1 MQLSNIT
8 SKFQNYTYNEDKT
21 ISQILADLKNSDL
34 LDTNDLKI
42 QEYLLPEILTLLQK
56 AILNRFSTDLLFQK
70 NYWSWGFVTLY
81 YSNFYLSQALNRL
94 KGDFF
99 VYIPSFGRK
108 GRKNV
113 KLDYED
119 NQYKL
124 LDIEN
129 IYRDSHKGELKKL
142 KENYI
147 VLIGTKFSSSIL
159 DINESQ
165 IRNEINYTFN
175 YYKEF
180 DNNFRNDINI
190 IRCQTEYKNNTSTIE
205 EFKLLKI
212 NDNRFELI
220 FHLFDNIKNEN
231 KIFENCLNELNLNFE
246 DSLIYKYDNSYMK
259 HIESIFKKNT
269 FHIPSKLIHT
279 QFKGYL

>member
-1 MQLSNIT
+1 MQLSHIT

-21 ISQILADLKNSDL
+21 ISQVLTDLKSSDL
-34 LDTNDLKI
+34 LDTNNLKI

-94 KGDFF
+94 KGNFF
-99 VYIPSFGRK
+99 VRFEGM
-108 GRKNV
+108 KNIQ
-113 KLDYED
+113 LDND
-119 NQYKL
+119 NKYKL
-124 LDIEN
+124 MNTNSSDN
-129 IYRDSHKGELKKL
+129 HKKELEKL
-142 KENYI
+142 RENYSFLLPNLRYKLAI
-147 VLIGTKFSSSIL
+147 PDDYSVRSFF
-159 DINESQ
+159 NESK
-165 IRNEINYTFN
+165 IRNDINYTLY

-180 DNNFRNDINI
+180 DNDFKNNI
-190 IRCQTEYKNNTSTIE
+190 SIMKCQEEYKNNTSSVE

-212 NDNRFELI
+212 SDNRFELI
-220 FHLFDNIKNEN
+220 FHLLDNIKNEN
-231 KIFENCLNELNLNFE
+231 EIFENRLNKLNLNFK
-246 DSLIYKYDNSYMK
+246 DSLIYKYDNSYIK
-259 HIESIFKKNT
+259 YIESIFKKNT